1 VFDRM
6 ALILIVEDNETN
18 ADMLGRRLKR
28 AGHETLLATDGQAG
42 VELTRLHRPDLV
54 LMDLS
59 LPIMDGWTAASVIKA
74 DASIAHIPIMALTA
88 HAVVGEREKALRA
101 GCDDYE
107 TKPVEWSRLKTKIA
121 VLLDAA
127 DRARNASQLG
137 TNERQET
144 QRG

>member
-1 VFDRM
+1 LNRM

-107 TKPVEWSRLKTKIA
+107 TKPVEWSRLKTKMA

-127 DRARNASQLG
+127 DRARKASQIG
-137 TNERQET
+137 TNEHQET